1 MTIGSNDVP
10 ITSDQMYRIEEKGH
24 ELLGMQRVYMMENA
38 GHGIADLIVSEFKN
52 RLTDK
57 TKIVAVCGT
66 GNNGGDCFVGIRHLA
81 ACTDSIYTIILLGH
95 HSNLRSEEARIN
107 WNIISRMS
115 SLRVIEINKFTESIK
130 ETISKAD
137 IILDGIFGT
146 GIKGEIKDPQA
157 SAIDLINSSRAY
169 TIAVDIPSGLDPTSG
184 KADKKCI
191 KADITITFH
200 RLKKGLIDNEM
211 YTGKVYVEHIGI
223 PREAEIGIV

>member
-1 MTIGSNDVP
+1 MVSGSNDVP

-38 GHGIADLIVSEFKN
+38 GHGIADLVVSEFKG

-57 TKIVAVCGT
+57 TKIVAICGT
-66 GNNGGDCFVGIRHLA
+66 GNNGGDCFVAIRHLA
-81 ACTDSIYTIILLGH
+81 AYNDSIYTIILLGH

-107 WNIISRMS
+107 WNIISKMNS
-115 SLRVIEINKFTESIK
+115 VEVIEINQFTEAIND
-130 ETISKAD
+130 TISEAD

-146 GIKGEIKDPQA
+146 GIKGEIRDPQA
-157 SAIDLINSSRAY
+157 SAIDLINSSNAY
-169 TIAVDIPSGLDPTSG
+169 KIAVDIPSGLDPTSG

-200 RLKKGLIDNEM
+200 RLKKGLIDNERF
-211 YTGKVYVEHIGI
+211 TGKVYVEHIGI
-223 PREAEIGIV
+223 PREAETGIV

>member
-1 MTIGSNDVP
+1 MVSGSNDVP

-38 GHGIADLIVSEFKN
+38 GHGIAV
-52 RLTDK
+52 
-57 TKIVAVCGT
+57 
-66 GNNGGDCFVGIRHLA
+66 RHLA
-81 ACTDSIYTIILLGH
+81 AYIDSIYTIILLGH

-107 WNIISRMS
+107 WNIISKMNS
-115 SLRVIEINKFTESIK
+115 VEVIEINQFTDAIND
-130 ETISKAD
+130 TIREAD

-146 GIKGEIKDPQA
+146 GIKGEIRDPQA
-157 SAIDLINSSRAY
+157 SAIDLINSSNAY
-169 TIAVDIPSGLDPTSG
+169 KIAVDIPSGLDPTSG

-200 RLKKGLIDNEM
+200 RLKKGLIDNER

-223 PREAEIGIV
+223 PREAETGIV